1 MYLHNTLSR
10 GLLDFATP
18 LFTEIEKT
26 FDPVFAEENGNYIFE
41 VEMPGFSKDDV
52 KIRLDQDGHLNLEG
66 KTTRRGKEVKF
77 GQAYEVPEKADLST
91 ADASL
96 RNGVFRLMFKRKN
109 KHKPKEIKIK

>member
-1 MYLHNTLSR
+1 MYLSNTLSR

-26 FDPVFAEENGNYIFE
+26 FDPVFVEEEGDYVFE
-41 VEMPGFSKDDV
+41 VEMPGFSKEDV
-52 KIRLDQDGHLNLEG
+52 KIRLDQNGHLNLEG
-66 KTTRRGKEVKF
+66 KTTRRGTEVKF
-77 GQAYEVPEKADLST
+77 GQSYEVPEKADLST

-96 RNGVFRLMFKRKN
+96 KNGVFRLTFKRKN